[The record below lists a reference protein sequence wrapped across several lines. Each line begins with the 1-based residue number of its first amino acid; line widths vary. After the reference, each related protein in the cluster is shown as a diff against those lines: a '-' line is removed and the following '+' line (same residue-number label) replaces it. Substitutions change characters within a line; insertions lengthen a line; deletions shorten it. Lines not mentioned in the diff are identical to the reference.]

1 MARATDKKY
10 DNLFQ
15 LLLCG
20 DSSVG
25 KTCLI
30 SRFADNQF
38 RHTHINTIGIDFKLK
53 TLAVRDKRI
62 RLQIWD
68 TAGQERFETLTAQ
81 YYRRAQG
88 IILVYDITRE
98 ETFRNVVKW
107 MRNIEDHGIEGV
119 KVILV
124 GNKVDL
130 EAERQVSTRRGQ
142 KLASQHGI
150 KLYET
155 SAWKDVNVTDAFTS
169 LTELVLNEV
178 EPPIRRNSKSRTRK
192 ETNSDVNEKIV
203 LEDTPTK
210 SKSKEGS
217 GGCCS

>member
-1 MARATDKKY
+1 
-10 DNLFQ
+10 
-15 LLLCG
+15 
-20 DSSVG
+20 
-25 KTCLI
+25 
-30 SRFADNQF
+30 
-38 RHTHINTIGIDFKLK
+38 
-53 TLAVRDKRI
+53 
-62 RLQIWD
+62 
-68 TAGQERFETLTAQ
+68 
-81 YYRRAQG
+81 
-88 IILVYDITRE
+88 
-98 ETFRNVVKW
+98 